1 MQLRK
6 LLNDG
11 EILDIYKER
20 MIQLEDGDDAE

>member
-6 LLNDG
+6 LLSDG